1 MKFFR
6 SRKEIIGFDDRW
18 LILFGIPLVSLL
30 VNTLLFGHLL
40 KERAYDLFGGCF
52 PISVYFTS
60 IYWVVFREL
69 YYYMVRKYPVN
80 KDFRKRQAITIAL
93 VFVGYYVIDFLGGL
107 FLYVVLN
114 FSLDDGLEPNPVL
127 KFITSTLFSLL
138 IMTIYESFYLSMQL
152 GKSLVEKEKL
162 FKENISSQLAGLRSQ
177 INPHFLFNSLNTLS
191 SLIHEDPARADQF
204 VTKLSK
210 VYRHVLEN
218 NDETLVT
225 LEEELNYLRA
235 YIHLLKERFGDNL
248 VYEEKIDSSQLSKYI
263 VPLSLQITFENCVK
277 HNISTKEKPLRVTLS
292 IHENMSYICISN
304 NIQELVNKDESTSVG
319 LDNIRR
325 RYAYFTDL
333 PIEVL
338 NDGINFKVCM
348 PLLNDNTVT
357 KYISN

>member
-1 MKFFR
+1 LEFFR
-6 SRKEIIGFDDRW
+6 SRKKIIGFDDRW
-18 LILFGIPLVSLL
+18 LILFGIPMVSLL

-40 KERAYDLFGGCF
+40 KERAYDLFSGCF

-69 YYYMVRKYPVN
+69 YYYMVKKYPLN
-80 KDFRKRQAITIAL
+80 EDLRKRQAMTIAL
-93 VFVGYYVIDFLGGL
+93 VFGGYYVIDFFGGL
-107 FLYVVLN
+107 FLYLVLD
-114 FSLDDGLEPNPVL
+114 FSLDDGLIPNPVL
-127 KFITSTLFSLL
+127 KFITSTLFSFL

-152 GKSLVEKEKL
+152 NKSQIEKEKL
-162 FKENISSQLAGLRSQ
+162 FKENISSQLSGLRSQ

-218 NDETLVT
+218 NDETIVT
-225 LEEELNYLRA
+225 LKEELTYLRA

-248 VYEEKIDSSQLSKYI
+248 VYEENIDSSQLNKYI

-277 HNISTKEKPLRVTLS
+277 HNISTKENPLRVALS
-292 IHENMSYICISN
+292 IHENRSYICIAN

-325 RYAYFTDL
+325 RYAYFSDL
-333 PIEVL
+333 PIEVI
-338 NDGINFKVCM
+338 NDGITFKVCM
-348 PLLNDNTVT
+348 PLLDENKLT
-357 KYISN
+357 KSI